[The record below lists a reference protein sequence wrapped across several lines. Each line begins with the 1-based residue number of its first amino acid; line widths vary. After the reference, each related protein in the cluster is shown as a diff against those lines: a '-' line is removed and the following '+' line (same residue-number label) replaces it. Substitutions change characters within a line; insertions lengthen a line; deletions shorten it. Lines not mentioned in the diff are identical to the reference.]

1 MAKSV
6 SLRTYLMI
14 VATVFVAMVVVTLV
28 VFLAVQRAA
37 HHLPGARPDLKAGD
51 VVVPPDAPPAPRD
64 SRGGP

>member
-6 SLRTYLMI
+6 SLRSYLVI
-14 VATVFVAMVVVTLV
+14 VATVFVAMMVVTLV

-51 VVVPPDAPPAPRD
+51 VAAPEAPPASRD
-64 SRGGP
+64 SGGGS

>member
-6 SLRTYLMI
+6 SLRAYLAI

-37 HHLPGARPDLKAGD
+37 HHLPGARPDLTVGD
-51 VVVPPDAPPAPRD
+51 VGAPAAPPAPRD
-64 SRGGP
+64 ARGGP